1 MLSRLVVQAQPMLS
15 TVLARTTIQKIPLRS
30 QIVRQFHR
38 EGRET
43 ITRSERIA
51 SRQGLKERILAP
63 AGPNGNNRKL
73 DFLLFHQST
82 YIKLFLR
89 FSAFAIGKGA
99 MAGGAVLGLGALCY
113 YGLGMGGDS
122 QTILNNSM

>member
-51 SRQGLKERILAP
+51 SRQSLKERILAP
-63 AGPNGNNRKL
+63 AGPNGNNR
-73 DFLLFHQST
+73 
-82 YIKLFLR
+82 
-89 FSAFAIGKGA
+89 
-99 MAGGAVLGLGALCY
+99 
-113 YGLGMGGDS
+113 
-122 QTILNNSM
+122 